1 MASDVGGEGG
11 REPEVNYVEL
21 PAPAGWKKK
30 FTPKRTGRSK
40 ENEIVFI
47 ASTGE
52 EIVSRK
58 QLSQYLKSHPDSP
71 PLHEFDWSR
80 SGEKPRRSARISEK
94 LKVVSPLQ
102 SEPQPKRKRSS
113 RSSSKRRTNDTNAE
127 AATKD
132 EQEHEDGGMQ
142 EESAKPK
149 HIVETQEEN
158 KTEDAPV
165 AAIEHKNAEKQDS
178 EDIYY
183 DARSDED
190 TSNVKQHDDGQNI
203 HQSAANMFDAAEFGQ
218 QVEKPSL
225 NIGEDV
231 ESKGAE
237 EKIEQKNFSQPG
249 RIEAQQHLAPTLS
262 C

>member
-1 MASDVGGEGG
+1 MASDVGGERG

-30 FTPKRTGRSK
+30 FTPKRSGRSK

-47 ASTGE
+47 APTGE
-52 EIVSRK
+52 EIISRK

-94 LKVVSPLQ
+94 TKAVSPLQ
-102 SEPQPKRKRSS
+102 LELQPKRKRSS
-113 RSSSKRRTNDTNAE
+113 RSSSKRRTNDVTVKSAPE
-127 AATKD
+127 D
-132 EQEHEDGGMQ
+132 EQEHEDSGIQ
-142 EESAKPK
+142 EDSAEPK
-149 HIVETQEEN
+149 HIVDICEKN

-165 AAIEHKNAEKQDS
+165 ASFEHKNAEKQDS

-190 TSNVKQHDDGQNI
+190 TSNVKQHDDGENI
-203 HQSAANMFDAAEFGQ
+203 HQPATMFHAAEFGQ
-218 QVEKPSL
+218 QAAKPSL

-231 ESKGAE
+231 ESKGVE
-237 EKIEQKNFSQPG
+237 EKIEQKTSASLVG
-249 RIEAQQHLAPTLS
+249 SKLS
-262 C
+262 SIWLLL

>member
-1 MASDVGGEGG
+1 MRKRKSREERNTPKQVG
-11 REPEVNYVEL
+11 RAHKSLNLYQ
-21 PAPAGWKKK
+21 KK
-30 FTPKRTGRSK
+30 FTPKRSGRSK

-47 ASTGE
+47 APTGE
-52 EIVSRK
+52 EIISRK

-94 LKVVSPLQ
+94 TKAVSPLQ
-102 SEPQPKRKRSS
+102 LELQPKRKRSS
-113 RSSSKRRTNDTNAE
+113 RSSSKRRTNDVTVKSAPE
-127 AATKD
+127 D
-132 EQEHEDGGMQ
+132 EQEHEDSGIQ
-142 EESAKPK
+142 EDSAEPK
-149 HIVETQEEN
+149 HIVDICEKN

-165 AAIEHKNAEKQDS
+165 ASFEHKNAEKQDS

-190 TSNVKQHDDGQNI
+190 TSNVKQHDDGENI
-203 HQSAANMFDAAEFGQ
+203 HQPATMFHAAEFGQ
-218 QVEKPSL
+218 QAAKPSL

-231 ESKGAE
+231 ESKGVE